1 MTSMPSPNGNS
12 APTPIFDTME
22 AFFKEDEWP
31 YTQIEGHPMLRM
43 NFRGDNGRWFCIAQA
58 REEQQEFIFYSVCE
72 VNAPENKRAEMAEF
86 ITRANYGLY
95 IGNFEMDY
103 RDGEIRYK
111 TSIDV
116 EGDRLTPALIKSLVY
131 ANVALMDRYLPGIMS
146 VIYADIAPQEAIQKI
161 EG

>member
-1 MTSMPSPNGNS
+1 M
-12 APTPIFDTME
+12 PTPIFEPMQ
-22 AFFKEDEWP
+22 AFFKEDDWP
-31 YTQIEGHPMLRM
+31 ITPVENQPWLRTA
-43 NFRGDNGRWFCIAQA
+43 FRGSNGRWTCLAQA
-58 REEQQEFIFYSVCE
+58 REEQQEFIFYSICD
-72 VNAPENKRAEMAEF
+72 VNTPEDKRAAMAEF

-95 IGNFEMDY
+95 LGNFEMDY

-116 EGDRLTPALIKSLVY
+116 EGGTLTAPLIKSLVY

-146 VIYADIAPQEAIQKI
+146 VIYAGTDPQEAITKI